1 MIQLT
6 VSLETWVLSLPEC
19 VQRVVRERPPSI
31 CYRSLEND
39 GHFWLEGVK
48 EKNGVVL
55 YSIIHGSDSFLPGFL
70 VDQVDPNTLIP
81 CDCGQWE
88 RPSAEK
94 IIAAVRVTQALLRAT
109 PGNLAE
115 SEV

>member
-6 VSLETWVLSLPEC
+6 AALETWVLSLPDH
-19 VQRVVRERPPSI
+19 VQSVVRERPPSI

-48 EKNGVVL
+48 EESGVVL
-55 YSIIHGSDSFLPGFL
+55 YTIIHGSDSFLPGFL
-70 VDQVDPNTLIP
+70 VQQVDPNTLVP
-81 CDCGQWE
+81 CDCGNWE

-94 IIAAVRVTQALLRAT
+94 IIAAVKVTQALLRA
-109 PGNLAE
+109 NLESLAE